1 MPPVPQGVGATGK
14 KTNYQ
19 LIIHPVLIRVFKRRQ
34 YDRRGT
40 AILRLDLMGCSMN
53 ALTCH

>member
-1 MPPVPQGVGATGK
+1 VPPVPQGVGATGK